1 MIVEVATRCLKE
13 ARPSAG
19 MAMHVRDIS
28 QARIVEIHEKEQR
41 GLGKENNGLCVIVNN
56 LSLEG

>member
-1 MIVEVATRCLKE
+1 
-13 ARPSAG
+13 